1 MFNSVMMAE
10 FEQLLRKGD
19 LNVVDVREIDEF
31 ESGHIKGA
39 EHIALGTIPAN
50 VDKLD
55 KSKEY
60 HILCLYGERSAMASK
75 YIAQQGFKIVYV
87 MGGMSAY
94 RGDVEFGR

>member
-10 FEQLLRKGD
+10 FEQLLKKSD

-39 EHIALGTIPAN
+39 EHIALGTIPTSL
-50 VDKLD
+50 DKLD

-60 HILCLYGERSAMASK
+60 HIMCLSGARSARASM
-75 YIAQQGFKIVYV
+75 YLAQQGFKIVNV

>member
-1 MFNSVMMAE
+1 MYNSVMVAE
-10 FEQLLRKGD
+10 FEQLLKKGK
-19 LNVVDVREIDEF
+19 LNVVDVREMDEF

-39 EHIALGTIPAN
+39 EHIALGDIPAS
-50 VDKLD
+50 VSKLD

-60 HILCLYGERSAMASK
+60 HLICLSGARSAMAAE
-75 YIAQQGFKIVYV
+75 YLARQGFKIVNV